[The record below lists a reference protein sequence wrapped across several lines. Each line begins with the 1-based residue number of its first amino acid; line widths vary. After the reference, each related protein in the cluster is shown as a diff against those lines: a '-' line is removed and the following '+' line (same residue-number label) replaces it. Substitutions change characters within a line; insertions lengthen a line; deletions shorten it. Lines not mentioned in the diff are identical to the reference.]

1 MYSSLCIELV
11 AGVCSTKSTA
21 VSVIVSDLIAWFFSE
36 QRLVR
41 ILQALNCYVNNRF
54 GKAESFWIF
63 FGCVLTS
70 SSRAVRALTGMQN
83 LNDMFFSEP

>member
-41 ILQALNCYVNNRF
+41 ILQALNNCYVNNRF

-70 SSRAVRALTGMQN
+70 SSPSSKSIDGDAEFT
-83 LNDMFFSEP
+83 